1 MGATPLSARHNG
13 ANMTAIDDPDVP
25 TPPVDPTE
33 PTKPQRGEWHPLV
46 RWAVIVLALGAAV
59 AFFMFATRRTVTGV
73 DGPATDPAVVR
84 QIPGPGD
91 RVLRQTEVGAEL
103 KPGYDGRII
112 VNGQE
117 VPEDQMEGSL
127 DPSSKAAR
135 DFGVRPNN
143 RNKIFFQPGSGKI
156 IDKFSGREVTI
167 TVRFWKEADGPA
179 KARTITWQ
187 FSIT

>member
-1 MGATPLSARHNG
+1 
-13 ANMTAIDDPDVP
+13 MTAIDDPDS
-25 TPPVDPTE
+25 PPPADPE
-33 PTKPQRGEWHPLV
+33 PVRRERAPWPPAV
-46 RWAVIVLALGAAV
+46 RWVLTIVAIGAAV
-59 AFFMFATRRTVTGV
+59 AFFMFATRRTVVGV
-73 DGPATDPAVVR
+73 DGPASDPAVVH
-84 QIPGPGD
+84 QTPGPGD

-127 DPSSKAAR
+127 DPNSREAK

-143 RNKIFFQPGSGKI
+143 RNKVFFQPGPGKI
-156 IDKFSGREVTI
+156 IDTFSGREVTI
-167 TVRFWKEADGPA
+167 TIRFWREIDGPA

>member
-1 MGATPLSARHNG
+1 
-13 ANMTAIDDPDVP
+13 MTAIDDPDAP
-25 TPPVDPTE
+25 NPPASPAGVGRRE
-33 PTKPQRGEWHPLV
+33 RREWPPAA
-46 RWAVIVLALGAAV
+46 RWAVIVLALSASI
-59 AFFMFATRRTVTGV
+59 AFFLFATRRTVTGV
-73 DGPATDPAVVR
+73 DGPASDPAVVR
-84 QIPGPGD
+84 EVPGPGD
-91 RVLRQTEVGAEL
+91 RVLRQTQVGAEL

-117 VPEDQMEGSL
+117 VPEDQMQGAL
-127 DPSSKAAR
+127 DPNSKTAH

-143 RNKIFFQPGSGKI
+143 RNEVFFQPGTGKI

-167 TVRFWKEADGPA
+167 TIRFWKEADGPG